1 MPNISEKYIQ
11 WRELGAMFNAHQAP
25 SIIKVLESNNIPYFT
40 DSSGKP
46 IVERSVLDKSYA
58 KTAERE
64 AKRQAVERSLKE
76 SSETI
81 SAAEAMDNIE
91 TLIDEFPTS
100 VTVTSE

>member
-46 IVERSVLDKSYA
+46 IVERSVLDKTYA
-58 KTAERE
+58 ETAERE
-64 AKRQAVERSLKE
+64 AKRQAVEKSLKE
-76 SSETI
+76 GGEFSATI
-81 SAAEAMDNIE
+81 TASPE
-91 TLIDEFPTS
+91 
-100 VTVTSE
+100 

>member
-46 IVERSVLDKSYA
+46 IV
-58 KTAERE
+58 
-64 AKRQAVERSLKE
+64 
-76 SSETI
+76 
-81 SAAEAMDNIE
+81 
-91 TLIDEFPTS
+91 
-100 VTVTSE
+100 

>member
-58 KTAERE
+58 ETAERE
-64 AKRQAVERSLKE
+64 AKRQAVEKSLKE
-76 SSETI
+76 GGEFSATI
-81 SAAEAMDNIE
+81 TASPE
-91 TLIDEFPTS
+91 
-100 VTVTSE
+100 

>member
-46 IVERSVLDKSYA
+46 IVERSILDKSYA
-58 KTAERE
+58 ETAERE
-64 AKRQAVERSLKE
+64 AKRQAAKESLKE
-76 SSETI
+76 SSDTT
-81 SAAEAMDNIE
+81 SAVEAMDNMDAAIS
-91 TLIDEFPTS
+91 EFPTS
-100 VTVTSE
+100 VTVTPD

>member
-46 IVERSVLDKSYA
+46 IVERSVLDKSYT

-64 AKRQAVERSLKE
+64 AKRQEAEKSLKE
-76 SSETI
+76 GG
-81 SAAEAMDNIE
+81 AAKAMEAMENAIS
-91 TLIDEFPTS
+91 EFSTS
-100 VTVTSE
+100 VTTSPE

>member
-25 SIIKVLESNNIPYFT
+25 SIIRVLESNNIRYFT

-58 KTAERE
+58 ETAERE
-64 AKRQAVERSLKE
+64 AKRQAVEEHLKG
-76 SSETI
+76 SSDTT
-81 SAAEAMDNIE
+81 SAAEAMDNMDAAIS
-91 TLIDEFPTS
+91 EFSTTITASP
-100 VTVTSE
+100 E

>member
-1 MPNISEKYIQ
+1 MPNISENYIQ

-46 IVERSVLDKSYA
+46 IVERSVLDSSYA
-58 KTAERE
+58 KIEDRE
-64 AKRQAVERSLKE
+64 AKRQAVEKSLKE
-76 SSETI
+76 GGDTT
-81 SAAEAMDNIE
+81 SAAQAMENIE

-100 VTVTSE
+100 VTVTTE

>member
-58 KTAERE
+58 ETAERE
-64 AKRQAVERSLKE
+64 AKRQAVEKSLKE
-76 SSETI
+76 GGDTT
-81 SAAEAMDNIE
+81 SAVEAMDNMDAAIS
-91 TLIDEFPTS
+91 EFPTS
-100 VTVTSE
+100 VTIQPE

>member
-58 KTAERE
+58 ETAERE
-64 AKRQAVERSLKE
+64 AKRQAVEKSLKE
-76 SSETI
+76 GDDFST
-81 SAAEAMDNIE
+81 
-91 TLIDEFPTS
+91 
-100 VTVTSE
+100 TVTASPE